1 MLLPVLV
8 VVAVKAAKLPSA
20 ISPTS
25 THSTEMV
32 RSTFRRLVFL
42 VLVIWALPS
51 SLVGSPV
58 AARRLPRPWG
68 LPVDR
73 LLGRRLERLGA
84 VPGRSAPGDRGRG
97 VHGSPRRPLAV
108 PGLRRHEDADGLRAR
123 QELPQASQVAPR
135 DLDLDPH
142 RAPPGQRLPRA
153 PAPGV
158 DAGSRLQPHLD

>member
-1 MLLPVLV
+1 MHFCVDWPGFWFVMLYSVVAPACWLIATVPELMWLPELV

-25 THSTEMV
+25 THSTAMV

-73 LLGRRLERLGA
+73 LPGRRLERLGA

-108 PGLRRHEDADGLRAR
+108 PGLRRYQDADG
-123 QELPQASQVAPR
+123 
-135 DLDLDPH
+135 
-142 RAPPGQRLPRA
+142 
-153 PAPGV
+153 
-158 DAGSRLQPHLD
+158 